1 MAAPETPDHRR
12 DRSCATTGHAAD
24 PYKVFTGLS
33 VHSRYG
39 LHVSAQ
45 RASSTVDSAHRSIHP
60 NIPGAP
66 WYAALLIAVTATA
79 IGYGID
85 AGHKE
90 LTHVF
95 AGFYIAGCV
104 AAVLAVRQDGIFT
117 AIIQPPLILF
127 CAVPG
132 AYWLFHDAK
141 VGRLKDLLI
150 NCGYPLIERFPL
162 MLGTAGAVMA
172 IGLARWY
179 FGNGRGATAAAS
191 SSAGATS
198 VDVKSFFSS
207 IGAKLQA
214 ALQPDADADDTD
226 DAPRER
232 RARPSGSSARTP
244 RTARDGRSS
253 TRSARSRHARPSLD
267 DESVGRPERPERPR
281 RSSTRRSAASA
292 RDYDAAVDPP
302 RRPRRRPRPE
312 GDPDLRNQSPREP
325 RREPRSR
332 RNPYERPYDR
342 PVPRGSRFD
351 GSDRPDRYGDP
362 YGDRYD
368 PPSGPE
374 NSGRFEGRYDSREP
388 YEPRRRRP
396 PASGNSGTHHPISQV
411 RYRGGGAQDEPR
423 EPHTEHRSR
432 SRTPGR
438 SHGRPPAESW
448 EYDI

>member
-1 MAAPETPDHRR
+1 MAAPNVR
-12 DRSCATTGHAAD
+12 DRRATAHARERGTPQN
-24 PYKVFTGLS
+24 PYEVFTGLS

-45 RASSTVDSAHRSIHP
+45 RASATVDSAHRSIHP

-117 AIIQPPLILF
+117 TIIQPPLILF

-141 VGRLKDLLI
+141 IGRLKDLLI

-162 MLGTAGAVMA
+162 MLGTAGAVLA

-179 FGNGRGATAAAS
+179 FGNAQGATTAS
-191 SSAGATS
+191 TSAGATS
-198 VDVKSFFSS
+198 VDVKSFFNSV
-207 IGAKLQA
+207 GAKLQS
-214 ALQPDADADDTD
+214 ALQPDADDTD
-226 DAPRER
+226 DASEPRR
-232 RARPSGSSARTP
+232 GRTSGRTR
-244 RTARDGRSS
+244 RTASDGRSS
-253 TRSARSRHARPSLD
+253 TRSTRARSRHARPPVG
-267 DESVGRPERPERPR
+267 DESVERPERSRRGARRDPAAARGYDAAEPPR
-281 RSSTRRSAASA
+281 RS
-292 RDYDAAVDPP
+292 
-302 RRPRRRPRPE
+302 RRRPRPD
-312 GDPDLRNQSPREP
+312 GDPEPRGQAPREP
-325 RREPRSR
+325 RTR

-342 PVPRGSRFD
+342 PAPPSSRFD
-351 GSDRPDRYGDP
+351 GFES

-368 PPSGPE
+368 DG
-374 NSGRFEGRYDSREP
+374 REP

-396 PASGNSGTHHPISQV
+396 SSPGGNGTHHPISQV
-411 RYRGGGAQDEPR
+411 RYRGGTQDQPG
-423 EPHTEHRSR
+423 EPHTERRSR

-438 SHGRPPAESW
+438 VHGRSPAESW
-448 EYDI
+448 EYDA

>member
-1 MAAPETPDHRR
+1 M
-12 DRSCATTGHAAD
+12 
-24 PYKVFTGLS
+24 
-33 VHSRYG
+33 
-39 LHVSAQ
+39 
-45 RASSTVDSAHRSIHP
+45 DSAHRSIHP

-104 AAVLAVRQDGIFT
+104 AAVLAVRQDSIFT
-117 AIIQPPLILF
+117 TIIQPPLILF

-141 VGRLKDLLI
+141 IGHLKDLLI

-162 MLGTAGAVMA
+162 MLGTAGAVLA

-179 FGNGRGATAAAS
+179 FGNAQGATTAS
-191 SSAGATS
+191 TPAGATS
-198 VDVKSFFSS
+198 VDVKSFFNS
-207 IGAKLQA
+207 IGAKLQS
-214 ALQPDADADDTD
+214 ALQPEADDTD
-226 DAPRER
+226 EASEPRR
-232 RARPSGSSARTP
+232 SRTSGSSGRTR

-253 TRSARSRHARPSLD
+253 TRSARARSRHARPPLD
-267 DESVGRPERPERPR
+267 DESVERPERPR
-281 RSSTRRSAASA
+281 RSTRRSPAAA
-292 RDYDAAVDPP
+292 RDYDAGEPP
-302 RRPRRRPRPE
+302 RRSRRRPRPE
-312 GDPDLRNQSPREP
+312 GDPEP
-325 RREPRSR
+325 RREPRTR

-342 PVPRGSRFD
+342 PAPRSSRFD
-351 GSDRPDRYGDP
+351 GFES

-368 PPSGPE
+368 
-374 NSGRFEGRYDSREP
+374 DSREP

-396 PASGNSGTHHPISQV
+396 PSTGSSGTHHPISQV
-411 RYRGGGAQDEPR
+411 RYRGGTQDQPR
-423 EPHTEHRSR
+423 EPHTERRSR

-438 SHGRPPAESW
+438 AHGRFAAESW
-448 EYDI
+448 EYDV

>member
-1 MAAPETPDHRR
+1 MAAPR
-12 DRSCATTGHAAD
+12 DRDRHTAD
-24 PYKVFTGLS
+24 RARERGTPQDAYEVFTGLS

-45 RASSTVDSAHRSIHP
+45 RASATVDSAHRSIHP

-117 AIIQPPLILF
+117 TIIQPPLILF

-141 VGRLKDLLI
+141 IGRLKDLLI

-162 MLGTAGAVMA
+162 MLGTAGAVLA

-179 FGNGRGATAAAS
+179 FGNAQAANAAGTS
-191 SSAGATS
+191 AESAGATS
-198 VDVKSFFSS
+198 VDVKSFFSN
-207 IGAKLQA
+207 IGAKLQS
-214 ALQPDADADDTD
+214 ALQPDAEDTD
-226 DAPRER
+226 EGTEPR
-232 RARPSGSSARTP
+232 RPRTSGSSARTR

-253 TRSARSRHARPSLD
+253 TRSARARSRHARPALD
-267 DESVGRPERPERPR
+267 DESVERPR
-281 RSSTRRSAASA
+281 RSTRRSA
-292 RDYDAAVDPP
+292 RDYDAAEPP
-302 RRPRRRPRPE
+302 RRTRRRPRPE
-312 GDPDLRNQSPREP
+312 GEAEPRGQTPREP
-325 RREPRSR
+325 RTR

-342 PVPRGSRFD
+342 PAPRSSRFD
-351 GSDRPDRYGDP
+351 GFEP

-368 PPSGPE
+368 E
-374 NSGRFEGRYDSREP
+374 SREP

-396 PASGNSGTHHPISQV
+396 PSTGSSGTHHPISQV
-411 RYRGGGAQDEPR
+411 RYRGGTQDQPR
-423 EPHTEHRSR
+423 EPHTERRSR

-438 SHGRPPAESW
+438 AHGRPPAESW
-448 EYDI
+448 EYDV

>member
-1 MAAPETPDHRR
+1 M
-12 DRSCATTGHAAD
+12 
-24 PYKVFTGLS
+24 
-33 VHSRYG
+33 
-39 LHVSAQ
+39 
-45 RASSTVDSAHRSIHP
+45 DSAHRSIHP

-117 AIIQPPLILF
+117 TIIQPPLILF

-141 VGRLKDLLI
+141 IGRLKDLLI

-162 MLGTAGAVMA
+162 MLGTAGAVLA

-179 FGNGRGATAAAS
+179 FGNAQGATAAGTSAE
-191 SSAGATS
+191 SAGATS
-198 VDVKSFFSS
+198 VDVKSFFSN
-207 IGAKLQA
+207 IGAKLQS
-214 ALQPDADADDTD
+214 ALQSDAEDTD
-226 DAPRER
+226 EGTEPR
-232 RARPSGSSARTP
+232 RPRTSGSSARTR

-253 TRSARSRHARPSLD
+253 TRSERARSRHARPSLD
-267 DESVGRPERPERPR
+267 DESVERPR
-281 RSSTRRSAASA
+281 RSTRRSA
-292 RDYDAAVDPP
+292 RDYDAAEPP
-302 RRPRRRPRPE
+302 RRTRRRPRPE
-312 GDPDLRNQSPREP
+312 GEAEPRGQTPREP
-325 RREPRSR
+325 RTR
-332 RNPYERPYDR
+332 RNPYGRPYDR
-342 PVPRGSRFD
+342 PAPRSSRFD
-351 GSDRPDRYGDP
+351 GFES

-368 PPSGPE
+368 E
-374 NSGRFEGRYDSREP
+374 SRES

-396 PASGNSGTHHPISQV
+396 PSTGSSGTHHPISQV
-411 RYRGGGAQDEPR
+411 RYRGGTQDQPR
-423 EPHTEHRSR
+423 EPHTERRSR

-438 SHGRPPAESW
+438 AHGRPPAESW
-448 EYDI
+448 EYDV

>member
-1 MAAPETPDHRR
+1 M
-12 DRSCATTGHAAD
+12 
-24 PYKVFTGLS
+24 
-33 VHSRYG
+33 
-39 LHVSAQ
+39 SAQ
-45 RASSTVDSAHRSIHP
+45 RASATVDSAHRSIHP

-117 AIIQPPLILF
+117 TIIQPPLILF

-141 VGRLKDLLI
+141 IGRLKDLLI

-162 MLGTAGAVMA
+162 MLGTAGAVLA

-179 FGNGRGATAAAS
+179 FGNAQGATTAS
-191 SSAGATS
+191 TSAGATS
-198 VDVKSFFSS
+198 VDVKSFFNS
-207 IGAKLQA
+207 IGAKLQS
-214 ALQPDADADDTD
+214 ALQPDADDTD
-226 DAPRER
+226 EAAETR
-232 RARPSGSSARTP
+232 RGRASGSSDRTR

-253 TRSARSRHARPSLD
+253 TRSARARSRHARPPLD
-267 DESVGRPERPERPR
+267 DESVERPERPR
-281 RSSTRRSAASA
+281 RSARRSPAAA
-292 RDYDAAVDPP
+292 RDYDAESP
-302 RRPRRRPRPE
+302 RRTRRRPRPE
-312 GDPDLRNQSPREP
+312 GDAEP
-325 RREPRSR
+325 RREPRTR

-342 PVPRGSRFD
+342 PAPRSSRFD
-351 GSDRPDRYGDP
+351 GFES

-368 PPSGPE
+368 
-374 NSGRFEGRYDSREP
+374 DSREP

-396 PASGNSGTHHPISQV
+396 PSTGSGGTHHPISQV
-411 RYRGGGAQDEPR
+411 RYRGGTQDQPR
-423 EPHTEHRSR
+423 EPHTERRSR

-438 SHGRPPAESW
+438 AHGRSPTESW
-448 EYDI
+448 EYDV